1 MVNAVWFVLGGMAI
15 VFATLCVLLA
25 VMMGLGRLLRPK
37 PRPNVANVGAGASPS
52 SGRHGAKTGG
62 A

>member
-1 MVNAVWFVLGGMAI
+1 MVNAVWFVLVGMAI

-25 VMMGLGRLLRPK
+25 VMMGLNRLLRPK

-52 SGRHGAKTGG
+52 SGRQGAKTGG

>member
-1 MVNAVWFVLGGMAI
+1 MNAIWFVLGGMAI
-15 VFATLCVLLA
+15 VFATLAVLLA
-25 VMMGLGRLLRPK
+25 VMMGLARLLRPE
-37 PRPNVANVGAGASPS
+37 PRPNVANVGPGASPS

>member
-37 PRPNVANVGAGASPS
+37 PRPNVVNVGAEASSS
-52 SGRHGAKTGG
+52 SGRQGARTGG